1 MFEVGSLQMAQDKKF
16 KILIELMHGIGDT
29 VCSLPMLKLLRE
41 SFPNSEITVLVKF
54 AVARDILYAS
64 HIAIDQVICMDIYK
78 DPLKSI
84 HLLREMRMKKFDY
97 GISSCITPI
106 KKAQLFMKAI
116 RPKHIIG
123 LQNRGQCFDTLDD
136 QYHFVDANFLAISD
150 LCTIPEQKVYPQIF
164 PDEEKRAKL
173 RERLDINVSQEK
185 LVGICIGD
193 ADYSLKNRYLRTGKV
208 YTRSWGI
215 DNMVNLI
222 QLLLKQKNIK
232 VALIGGKVEKRLL
245 PTLQEH
251 QLLNN
256 QRVIDFVGKTT
267 IDESI
272 ALASLC
278 SVMFGVD
285 TGMQHIAAAV
295 GTPTVS
301 VFGPTNPRTHGAYA
315 ENANFVI
322 NSDVCG
328 YQYCYGTR
336 FYVNCPYERRCL
348 RSISPERIYDVIERF
363 L

>member
-1 MFEVGSLQMAQDKKF
+1 MAQDKNS
-16 KILIELMHGIGDT
+16 KILVELMHGMGDT

-64 HIAIDQVICMDIYK
+64 HIAIDHVICMDIYK
-78 DPLKSI
+78 NPLKSL

-136 QYHFVDANFLAISD
+136 QYHFVDANFLAISG

-164 PDEEKRAKL
+164 PDEEKKAKL
-173 RERLDINVSQEK
+173 RERLDINASQEK

-193 ADYSLKNRYLRTGKV
+193 ADYSLKNRYFRTGKV

-222 QLLLKQKNIK
+222 QLLLKHKSIK
-232 VALIGGKVEKRLL
+232 IALIGGKAEERWMPVLR
-245 PTLQEH
+245 EH
-251 QLLNN
+251 QLLNRP
-256 QRVIDFVGKTT
+256 QIIDFVGKTS
-267 IDESI
+267 IGESI

-278 SVMFGVD
+278 TVVFGVD

-301 VFGPTNPRTHGAYA
+301 VFGPTNPKTHGAYA
-315 ENANFVI
+315 ENAYFVT
-322 NSDVCG
+322 NPDVCG

-336 FYVNCPYERRCL
+336 FYVNCPYQRRCL
-348 RSISPERIYDVIERF
+348 RTISPDRIYRAIERI